1 VLHITIISIL
11 IVVAAAT
18 LFKPWVGAVAYIIF
32 SVMAPQTIWY
42 WGFEGI
48 RASLILSAATFL
60 SLALHVVMGNL
71 SLSVWK
77 SKQNALV
84 LFFWG
89 TILGSYFLGGFPPNE
104 MSAGNLNSAVLLERY
119 NKIFVMFFLL
129 QPLVT
134 DVRIVSYMVWAL
146 ICAFGYYTYWANLQY
161 LSGDM
166 FLHGLRLGGP
176 STPLYKGIYADEN
189 LFAMLFVMAIP
200 IFYFMAQ
207 ENKNKIVKI
216 ALYLLIPFAWHGVF
230 LTGSRG
236 GLVGLSI
243 VTLHIVYRSRS
254 KLLGVLLLVGLVAAF
269 IDQGGDADAT
279 AQAGRTNEICLG
291 CHKTA

>member
-1 VLHITIISIL
+1 M
-11 IVVAAAT
+11 VAAAT

-104 MSAGNLNSAVLLERY
+104 MSPGNLNSAVLLERY
-119 NKIFVMFFLL
+119 KKTLSVISLE
-129 QPLVT
+129 QPL
-134 DVRIVSYMVWAL
+134 
-146 ICAFGYYTYWANLQY
+146 G
-161 LSGDM
+161 
-166 FLHGLRLGGP
+166 
-176 STPLYKGIYADEN
+176 
-189 LFAMLFVMAIP
+189 
-200 IFYFMAQ
+200 
-207 ENKNKIVKI
+207 
-216 ALYLLIPFAWHGVF
+216 
-230 LTGSRG
+230 
-236 GLVGLSI
+236 
-243 VTLHIVYRSRS
+243 
-254 KLLGVLLLVGLVAAF
+254 
-269 IDQGGDADAT
+269 
-279 AQAGRTNEICLG
+279 
-291 CHKTA
+291 